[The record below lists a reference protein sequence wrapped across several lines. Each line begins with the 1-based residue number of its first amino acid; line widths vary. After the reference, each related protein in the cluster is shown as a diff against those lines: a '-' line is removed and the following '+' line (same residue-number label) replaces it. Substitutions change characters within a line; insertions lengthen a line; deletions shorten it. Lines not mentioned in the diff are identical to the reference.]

1 MLLEE
6 KMLVLGIDLRS
17 TPKHPSAIA
26 ALNGGPEV
34 TVAYLDRV
42 HTDDDIVRIAETLQ
56 PSLIAIGTPLG
67 LPEGLC
73 CLETTCACK
82 FHSPQQKGRQLEVE
96 LAHMGISCFFTN
108 KGSIIRILIYRAIA
122 LSRRLIELGFEV
134 IEVYPHATKVVLFGD
149 SVPPKNSSGNLGYM
163 KVHLPHLIGGL
174 DPFLESMDRYT
185 CDALINGY
193 TALLHSRDDTDLLG
207 NPQEGGLL
215 ALPKLFPDEG
225 RSIA

>member
-1 MLLEE
+1 MV
-6 KMLVLGIDLRS
+6 VLGIDLRS
-17 TPKHPSAIA
+17 SPKHASAIA
-26 ALNGGPEV
+26 ALKGGPGV
-34 TVAYLDRV
+34 TVAFLDMVR
-42 HTDDDIVRIAETLQ
+42 TDDDIVRIAETLQ

-73 CLETTCACK
+73 CLETSCACK
-82 FHSPQQKGRQLEVE
+82 SHSPQQKGRQLELE
-96 LAHMGISCFFTN
+96 LARMGISCFFTN
-108 KGSIIRILIYRAIA
+108 KGSIIRTLIYRAIA
-122 LSRRLIELGFEV
+122 LSRRLKELGFDV

-149 SVPPKNSSGNLGYM
+149 SVPPKNSSGNLAYM
-163 KVHLPHLIGGL
+163 KDHLPHLIEGL

-193 TALLHSRDDTDLLG
+193 TALLHSRDGTDLLG
-207 NPQEGGLL
+207 SPQEGGLL